1 MNICVF
7 GDSIAKGI
15 VFNEKMQKYTY
26 LKDNFI
32 NITESRTGNFI
43 KNFSRFGCT
52 IKKGETILR
61 KQLHNLTNYDYVLLE
76 FGGNDCDLNWK
87 EVSESPQMQHSAHVP
102 LPEFRKTYENLITTV
117 IESGSK
123 PVLMT
128 LPPLC
133 SSKFFNWVSKGL
145 NKEKILA
152 YLGNDVNYIF
162 NWHKKYNNMIY
173 TVANEFNTPVI
184 DIRNT
189 FLACPQYENLLC
201 VDGMHPNEKG
211 HQLIADTLKSYI

>member
-43 KNFSRFGCT
+43 KNFSKFGCT

-87 EVSESPQMQHSAHVP
+87 EVAEAPDIQHSSHVP
-102 LPEFRKTYENLITTV
+102 LPEFKRTYEKLIAAV
-117 IESGSK
+117 IQAGSK

-152 YLGNDVNYIF
+152 YLGNDVEYIF

-173 TVANEFNTPVI
+173 TIADELDTPVI
-184 DIRNT
+184 NIRDT
-189 FLACPQYENLLC
+189 FLTHPQYENLLC
-201 VDGMHPNEKG
+201 IDGMHPNEKG
-211 HQLIADTLKSYI
+211 HQLIADTLKNYI